1 MTIEF
6 LPSDDVPERTDDLTP
21 PPRRRWR
28 WALVAVAAVGV
39 GAVWVA
45 TRPSADRPVARPIQ
59 HVPTV
64 APAPARVV
72 AACRGV
78 PDCAT
83 RDDVP
88 TELNAVVRQYLPTA
102 SAIRVHSYF
111 AINTLTGGSL
121 LVQRDIDASAG
132 SVSVLISVRRA
143 GDGAREIVDPPPGV
157 GSLVLHRVSSGFVVL
172 LQYLA
177 PETVPPTL
185 SNLRL
190 LARDPRLESA

>member
-1 MTIEF
+1 MSI
-6 LPSDDVPERTDDLTP
+6 
-21 PPRRRWR
+21 
-28 WALVAVAAVGV
+28 

-45 TRPSADRPVARPIQ
+45 TRPTADHPVARPEQ
-59 HVPTV
+59 RQPRSL
-64 APAPARVV
+64 APPAPPRVV

-83 RDDVP
+83 RAGVP
-88 TELNAVVRQYLPTA
+88 DAVNAVVRKYLPDT
-102 SAIRVHSYF
+102 SAIKVHSYL
-111 AINTLTGGSL
+111 ATNSLTGGNL
-121 LVQRDIDASAG
+121 LVRRDINASAG

-143 GDGAREIVDPPPGV
+143 GSNAREIVEPPPGV
-157 GSLVLHRVSSGFVVL
+157 GSLVVRRESSGFAVL

-190 LARDPRLESA
+190 LARDPRLESL